1 LLYSGLFHPDHCNH
15 HAKNQVEFMALKN
28 KILENFLLLSGRIKT
43 LSFDQMVEFID
54 QLVDKK
60 MSIVY

>member
-1 LLYSGLFHPDHCNH
+1 
-15 HAKNQVEFMALKN
+15 MALKN